1 MVAVV
6 VDMELVV
13 PVVEVMVAVVL
24 VELLMVMPCHLLEEL
39 VIQ

>member
-1 MVAVV
+1 MVVE
-6 VDMELVV
+6 MELVV